1 VKVRLSTILFL
12 LLSPLAQAG
21 VIQGSC
27 DVRFIGSST
36 LHDFSGTG
44 RCEPFSAPLV
54 QDAAGK
60 AILPS
65 VVVEVPVA
73 EMKTGNDSRDGSM
86 REMFQADRH
95 PRIRATA
102 RDVDTDKVRETMRKD
117 PEGKAPLDISLA
129 IRGVERKI
137 RATAGNLK
145 EEGSRVS
152 FDLEFPLSLKE
163 FDLKAPT
170 VLGFIRV
177 ADKVLVKGTFVL
189 DVSQAP

>member
-1 VKVRLSTILFL
+1 VKARLATIFFL

-21 VIQGSC
+21 AIQGAC
-27 DVRFIGSST
+27 DVRFLGSST

-44 RCEPFSAPLV
+44 WCEPFSAPLV
-54 QDAAGK
+54 RDAAGK
-60 AILPS
+60 AVLPS
-65 VVVEVPVA
+65 VAVEVPVA
-73 EMKTGNDSRDGSM
+73 EMKTGNDNRDRSM
-86 REMFQADRH
+86 REMFQADRY

-102 RDVDTDKVRETMRKD
+102 RDVDTDLVRETMRKN
-117 PEGKAPLDISLA
+117 PEGKAPLEISLA
-129 IRGVERKI
+129 IRGTERKI

-152 FDLEFPLSLKE
+152 FDLEFPVSLKE

-177 ADKVLVKGTFVL
+177 ADKVLVKGTFAL
-189 DVSQAP
+189 DVSQAH

>member
-1 VKVRLSTILFL
+1 VKVRLATIFFL
-12 LLSPLAQAG
+12 LLSSLARAG
-21 VIQGSC
+21 EIQGAC
-27 DVRFIGSST
+27 DVRFLGSST

-54 QDAAGK
+54 RDAAGK
-60 AILPS
+60 TILPS

-73 EMKTGNDSRDGSM
+73 AMKTGNDSRDGSM
-86 REMFQADRH
+86 WEMLQADRY

-102 RDVDTDKVRETMRKD
+102 RDVDTDRVRDMMRKD
-117 PEGKAPLDISLA
+117 PEGKAPLEISLA
-129 IRGVERKI
+129 IRGAERKI
-137 RATAGNLK
+137 RATARNLK
-145 EEGSRVS
+145 EAGSRVS

-177 ADKVLVKGTFVL
+177 ADKVLVKGTFAL
-189 DVSQAP
+189 DVPQAP